1 MHDPDP
7 EGARTIHPNL
17 IALQSSLNAPRK
29 LSSRGLSA

>member
-7 EGARTIHPNL
+7 EGAMTVHPDRT
-17 IALQSSLNAPRK
+17 ALQSSLNAPRK